1 MEFEVAV
8 VKDIVL
14 DETSKYFNNA
24 GQWNGIG
31 TVYFQKVKGSNYKS
45 KGFAKPYFSNFAN
58 YPLLEELIYIFKLP
72 SPSIQKNNF
81 KDTYYYICPLNIW
94 NSNHHNGIPNIFQN
108 QDLPDSQKLDYQ
120 QSEAGAV
127 RRVEDG
133 STDIV
138 LGTTF
143 QEKLNIKPVRRY
155 EGDVVFEGRLGNSI
169 RLGSTVQK
177 NNTSQNP
184 WSSVGT
190 NGDPILILRNGQGD
204 TGSVGFYPMV
214 EDINTDPSS
223 IYLTTTQQLA
233 FTPASSG
240 SYLSYGDKKPT
251 QGNKYAGNQIIIN
264 SGRVFVN
271 SKTDHVLISSA
282 KSISLSALDSV
293 NVDTAGDVILQAG
306 KVKLGS
312 QSAEEPI
319 LLGNTTVAQLETIID
334 VLQQLLVT
342 AAAAANGGG
351 PIPSFVQKVPE
362 LLTKLST
369 VNLKIAK
376 STRTFSV

>member
-14 DETSKYFNNA
+14 DQTSTYFNNA

-31 TVYFQKVKGSNYKS
+31 TVYFQKLRGSNYKAR
-45 KGFAKPYFSNFAN
+45 GFAKPYFSNFVN

-72 SPSIQKNNF
+72 SPAIQSNNF

-94 NSNHHNGIPNIFQN
+94 NSNHHNGIPNLFSN

-120 QSEAGAV
+120 QTETGAV

-143 QEKLNIKPVRRY
+143 EERLNIKPVRKY
-155 EGDVVFEGRLGNSI
+155 EGDVILEGRLGNSI

-190 NGDPILILRNGQGD
+190 NGDPILILRNGQGA
-204 TGSVGFYPMV
+204 TGSVGFLPTV
-214 EDINTDPSS
+214 ENINTDPSS
-223 IYLTTTQQLA
+223 IYLTTSQQLS

-240 SYLSYGDKKPT
+240 SYLSYADKKPI
-251 QGNKYAGNQIIIN
+251 QANKYNSNQIIIN
-264 SGRVFVN
+264 SGRVFIN

-282 KSISLSALDSV
+282 KSISLSALDSI

-306 KVKLGS
+306 QVKLGS

-319 LLGNTTVAQLETIID
+319 LLGNITVAQIETIIS
-334 VLQQLLVT
+334 VLQGLLVA

-369 VNLKIAK
+369 VNFKTAK